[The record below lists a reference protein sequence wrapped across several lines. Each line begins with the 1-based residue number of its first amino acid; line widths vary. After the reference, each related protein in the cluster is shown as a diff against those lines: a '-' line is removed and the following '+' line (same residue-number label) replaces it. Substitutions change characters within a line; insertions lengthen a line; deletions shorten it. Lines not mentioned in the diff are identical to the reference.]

1 MELDAISM
9 NNLRSALSQPRYV
22 RILYLMKL
30 TSMNQQNPGKVSR
43 MHFWRQRLIIEQGI
57 IEEMLPV
64 ILTSHSLEE
73 ERDR

>member
-9 NNLRSALSQPRYV
+9 NNLRSALSQPRHV

-43 MHFWRQRLIIEQGI
+43 THFWRQRLIIEQGI

-64 ILTSHSLEE
+64 LL
-73 ERDR
+73 D